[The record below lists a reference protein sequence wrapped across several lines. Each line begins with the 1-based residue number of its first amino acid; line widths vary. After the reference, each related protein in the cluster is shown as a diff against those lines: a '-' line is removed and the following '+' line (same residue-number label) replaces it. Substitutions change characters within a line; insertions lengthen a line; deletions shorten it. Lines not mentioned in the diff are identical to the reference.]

1 MKKVIVIGTGL
12 ESSILAGALS
22 RSEEHEVVQIDC
34 SQSYGGMEFPML
46 SLQEL
51 IAMQD
56 AVTTIY
62 TAKNDALSKEGKEE
76 GSPSSLLGLK
86 QEFLDRLL
94 GKFSK
99 RFLFELNPRVL
110 YSSGPLVDLLVQSGA
125 GEGILEFQLVKEV
138 LHAKTTAVLDQAS
151 SSMHSATSFQ
161 LHPAERVPSS
171 KEDVF
176 VDEKISLRDKR
187 VLMKFFTSCINES
200 TGDGD
205 PDVDSSFL
213 DFVAKSKIPENL
225 QEVVVKCLTLTLE
238 NVDLAQMS
246 KVTGVQMIN
255 MYLKSIGKFGNGA
268 LLTAMYGTGSE
279 LCQAF
284 SRYAAVHGGVS
295 ALDCQVLGIVP
306 NSSPGSESCDG
317 FIVQTSV
324 ETFHAD
330 TLCVAAD
337 QLPHLAHLSLT
348 GPISFAKHCKLDREE
363 EKTFHLFLVSETQ
376 SLLSSSNHVLQLFT
390 AGYEMDGVY
399 CMQYNSDCGMCPRD
413 VCEYFF
419 LIVYSLLIV
428 VVSRL
433 LLSADVLH
441 LWTSGKDEA
450 LLLQI
455 EKELLREREQTSSLS
470 IRVSTPSRS
479 SSPIPTSISAD
490 IAKNNNLYVLS
501 DSGNCKKQ
509 QLIIESSVSQARE
522 VFNAITANRCD
533 FYPKKTV
540 TDDD

>member
-1 MKKVIVIGTGL
+1 MKKVLVIGTGL

-34 SQSYGGMEFPML
+34 SQSYGGIEFPML

-51 IAMQD
+51 IAMPD
-56 AVTTIY
+56 AVTTVY

-76 GSPSSLLGLK
+76 GSTSSLLGPK

-151 SSMHSATSFQ
+151 SIPNATSFQ
-161 LHPAERVPSS
+161 IHPAKRVPSS

-187 VLMKFFTSCINES
+187 VLMKFFTSCISES

-205 PDVDSSFL
+205 LDVDSSFL

-225 QEVVVKCLTLTLE
+225 QEVIVKCLTLTLD
-238 NVDLAQMS
+238 NVNLAQMS
-246 KVTGVQMIN
+246 KMTGVQMIN

-284 SRYAAVHGGVS
+284 SRYAAVHGAVS

-317 FIVQTSV
+317 FSVQTSV

-330 TLCVAAD
+330 TLCVAAG

-348 GPISFAKHCKLDREE
+348 GPISFAKLCKPDREE
-363 EKTFHLFLVSETQ
+363 EKTFHLFLVSETK

-390 AGYEMDGVY
+390 AGYEMNGVY
-399 CMQYNSDCGMCPRD
+399 CMQYNAECGMCPRD
-413 VCEYFF
+413 FCEYFF
-419 LIVYSLLIV
+419 LILYFLLIV

-441 LWTSGKDEA
+441 LWTSGKDGA

-455 EKELLREREQTSSLS
+455 EKELLQEREQTSSLS
-470 IRVSTPSRS
+470 IRVSTPSS
-479 SSPIPTSISAD
+479 SSIPTSISAN

-501 DSGNCKKQ
+501 DSSNCKKQ
-509 QLIIESSVSQARE
+509 QLIIETSVLQAKE

-533 FYPKKTV
+533 FYPKKIV
-540 TDDD
+540 ADDD